1 MNIRKLLTRLV
12 SLVLIAVFLPTVAM
26 ADTWYL
32 EDGSIT
38 VSATDSG
45 QSVSQGGVT
54 KEDSAPVI
62 RNRDSSASTTNN
74 VTIRADTG
82 ATANVTLEDTNIDT
96 TGGAYY
102 AKLLEAKGITYLG
115 SFHNGFRQLTNN
127 KRPVTSPEDLKGLN
141 IRVPGSEIYM
151 GFFKAFGAVPS
162 STNWSEVFTNLQQG
176 VIDGQENGV
185 SITATSGMT
194 EVQDYMTIWNY
205 TYENDLFLVNR
216 NIWDSLNEAT
226 QQLLSEKALEACNW
240 GRDQLEAEEG
250 DLIEEFRAEGTFSL

>member
-1 MNIRKLLTRLV
+1 MLSALDERV
-12 SLVLIAVFLPTVAM
+12 SIGTVP
-26 ADTWYL
+26 WL
-32 EDGSIT
+32 F
-38 VSATDSG
+38 DSYAEARE
-45 QSVSQGGVT
+45 VI
-54 KEDSAPVI
+54 DS
-62 RNRDSSASTTNN
+62 
-74 VTIRADTG
+74 TG
-82 ATANVTLEDTNIDT
+82 L
-96 TGGAYY
+96 AYY
-102 AKLLEAKGITYLG
+102 DSVLERLDLKVIG

-151 GFFKAFGAVPS
+151 SFFKAFGAVPS

-226 QQLLSEKALEACNW
+226 QQLLKREGARGLQLGPRPARGRGGRPHRGIPRRGHAGGHPHGGAARAL
-240 GRDQLEAEEG
+240 QG
-250 DLIEEFRAEGTFSL
+250 DSFRPVPELL

>member
-1 MNIRKLLTRLV
+1 M
-12 SLVLIAVFLPTVAM
+12 
-26 ADTWYL
+26 
-32 EDGSIT
+32 
-38 VSATDSG
+38 
-45 QSVSQGGVT
+45 
-54 KEDSAPVI
+54 
-62 RNRDSSASTTNN
+62 
-74 VTIRADTG
+74 
-82 ATANVTLEDTNIDT
+82 
-96 TGGAYY
+96 
-102 AKLLEAKGITYLG
+102 
-115 SFHNGFRQLTNN
+115 
-127 KRPVTSPEDLKGLN
+127 TSPEDLKGLN

-151 GFFKAFGAVPS
+151 SFFKAFGAVPS

-250 DLIEEFRAEGTFSL
+250 DLIEEFRAEGMQVDILTEEQLEPFKEIVSDLCQSFYEKFGEEACAAFGVELD